1 MIYRTLTKYLNK
13 KKAFALLIDPDKHN
27 NKTLIKTV
35 NLANKA
41 KVDFI
46 FVGGSL
52 MSVNIEES
60 IKIIKE
66 NCSIP
71 VILFPGSL
79 LQISLNADAILLLTL
94 ISGRNPDLL
103 IGNHVVAANIL
114 KKSKIEILSTG
125 YMIIENGKTT
135 SVEYMSNTKPIPR
148 DKVDIAVAT
157 AIAGEMIGNKLIYME
172 AGSGALIPINTDMIS
187 EVKKNISVPLI
198 VGGGLKTEKDI
209 KDVCKAGA
217 DVIVI
222 GNAIEKDTSFIEK
235 AAEIIH
241 TL

>member
-1 MIYRTLTKYLNK
+1 MVYRTLTKYFNN

-35 NLANKA
+35 SLANKA

-103 IGNHVVAANIL
+103 IGNHVIAANIL
-114 KKSKIEILSTG
+114 KKSQIEILSTG

-172 AGSGALIPINTDMIS
+172 AGSGALVPINTNMIS

-209 KDVCKAGA
+209 KVVCKAGA

-235 AAEIIH
+235 ASEIIH
-241 TL
+241 S